1 MQQQATG
8 DIGRYD
14 ISFDSADGNSR
25 IRGYLWW
32 DENPLEAEVKP
43 RGVVLLLHGMCEHI
57 ERYDEFARDLAR
69 HGYLACGHNQIG
81 HGSSTTPERLGC
93 LPVDGR
99 EALLADV
106 HELRRLVVE
115 RVGENVPLFVFGHS
129 MGSFTTRSYISRHGD
144 GLAGAVICGT
154 GFVPVAKSRAGRTLA
169 RLISRLR
176 GEDYKS
182 KLLHSMADG
191 SYSKAVENARTE
203 FDWLSHNEEN
213 VERYIADEAC
223 GFMFSA
229 GGYAT
234 LTDLTAEVCT
244 LECAQRVPHQLPLL
258 FIAGAEDPVG
268 DMGEGVA
275 KAADLARQ
283 AGSTDVTCKI
293 YHGMRHEILNERDRR
308 LVFGDVLSW
317 LDKRT
322 EVADETHG
330 ASMPATRPEE
340 A

>member
-8 DIGRYD
+8 EIGRYD

-106 HELRRLVVE
+106 HELRRIVVE

-129 MGSFTTRSYISRHGD
+129 MGSFITRSYIAHHGG
-144 GLAGAVICGT
+144 GLAGAIICGT
-154 GFVPVAKSRAGRTLA
+154 GFIPPAKSRAGRTLA
-169 RLISRLR
+169 RLIARVR
-176 GEDYKS
+176 GVDYKS
-182 KLLHSMADG
+182 PLLQSMAEG
-191 SYSKAVENARTE
+191 SYSSMIEDAQTPS
-203 FDWLSHNEEN
+203 DWLSFDRDN
-213 VERYIADEAC
+213 VNRFLADDEC
-223 GFMFSA
+223 GFTFSA

-258 FIAGAEDPVG
+258 YIAGAEDPVG
-268 DMGEGVA
+268 DFGVGP
-275 KAADLARQ
+275 AASAELARK
-283 AGSTDVTCKI
+283 AGSEDVTCKI
-293 YHGMRHEILNERDRR
+293 YENMRHEILKEKSRD
-308 LVFGDVLSW
+308 VVVEDVLTW
-317 LDKRT
+317 LDSRAAEAEKTCAPFRT
-322 EVADETHG
+322 
-330 ASMPATRPEE
+330 PKQE